1 MQSAVVQRSFLVARG
16 SLVSCMLAAISVVAA
31 LAPAAAHAV
40 CAAPVTCIC
49 EEWPKAHVLRGTVR
63 DTADDVSQVDVHEV
77 LAGSGMDP
85 VAPGDL
91 IAGELAEPSTCGLS
105 LSSFGPGDEVL
116 ALWEGTFP
124 DPLECPELID
134 CTEARCDAWAAVPEM
149 EQACRSECMGEVRE
163 ACPAKT
169 PRLVL
174 VPWGSE
180 LDLGDGR
187 MLASESAAV
196 LADRWQCNTM
206 FAGPLSPCND
216 QILVA
221 VDDGNCSVGRLGSSE
236 SDRGVSL
243 GVCFLVIAFVYL
255 SVRRTRRVPR

>member
-1 MQSAVVQRSFLVARG
+1 MQSAVVQRSFSVAHLSLVA
-16 SLVSCMLAAISVVAA
+16 SLLAS
-31 LAPAAAHAV
+31 LTPAAAHAV
-40 CAAPVTCIC
+40 CATPVTCIC
-49 EEWPKAHVLRGTVR
+49 EEWPKAHVLHGTVR

-85 VAPGDL
+85 VAPGDV
-91 IAGELAEPSTCGLS
+91 IVGELAEPSTCGLS

-124 DPLECPELID
+124 DPLECPELTD

-174 VPWGSE
+174 VPWGAE
-180 LDLGDGR
+180 IDLGDGR

-206 FAGPLSPCND
+206 FAGPLPSCND

-221 VDDGNCSVGRLGSSE
+221 VDDSACSVGRLGSSA
-236 SDRGVSL
+236 SDRGLSL
-243 GVCFLVIAFVYL
+243 VVCFFVIAFVYL